1 MKSKKWKIF
10 GSIAV
15 AALMIVGCSAPVHV
29 EKDDTV
35 DFSRYKTFAWV
46 DKDGPGKKTGIEAM
60 TSWNKSLKTQLQ
72 MRSTNKDGDWII
84 AGLMF

>member
-1 MKSKKWKIF
+1 MKATNWKLF

-15 AALMIVGCSAPVHV
+15 AMLMIVGCSAPVHV

-46 DKDGPGKKTGIEAM
+46 DKDGPGKKTGIKVM
-60 TSWNKSLKTQLQ
+60 TSWNKSLKRPLQ
-72 MRSTNKDGDWII
+72 MHSTNRDGEWTI
-84 AGLMF
+84 ADRMF